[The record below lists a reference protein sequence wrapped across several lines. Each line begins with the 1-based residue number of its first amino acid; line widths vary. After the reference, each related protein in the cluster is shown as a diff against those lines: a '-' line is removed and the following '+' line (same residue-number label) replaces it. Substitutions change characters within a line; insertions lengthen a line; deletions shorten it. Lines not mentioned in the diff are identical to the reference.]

1 MIAIAGL
8 WYILAMIAIAGLW
21 YMIAM
26 IAITGLGHFVDTES
40 ATIFG
45 MCVFV
50 NKLNSSQSGLQLVQ
64 WSLMAC
70 SGL

>member
-8 WYILAMIAIAGLW
+8 WYMIAIAGLW

-26 IAITGLGHFVDTES
+26 ISIAGRGHFVDTES

-45 MCVFV
+45 MYVFV
-50 NKLNSSQSGLQLVQ
+50 NKLNRSQSGL
-64 WSLMAC
+64 
-70 SGL
+70 